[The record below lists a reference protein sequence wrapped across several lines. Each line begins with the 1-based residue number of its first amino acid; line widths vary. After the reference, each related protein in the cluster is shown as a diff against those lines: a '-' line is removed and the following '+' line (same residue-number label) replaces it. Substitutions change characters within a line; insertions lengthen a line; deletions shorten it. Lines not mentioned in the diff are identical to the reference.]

1 MEAQWWWWFYQL
13 LVKRITAHCE
23 VVGPGLTSHFLKRFQ
38 QLKQSEDDWAL
49 CAVHTIATI
58 AAQSLNPVRHICLY
72 MSCQCYQPI
81 FVILCKYKGIWSC
94 TFYDRGIELHKVW
107 SNCTLMGQKNQRSSK
122 RWSQYELS
130 TLNIV
135 HCTAADDK
143 RSRWQGDLVG
153 STDSD
158 SKDKKEKEEDFWKE
172 N

>member
-58 AAQSLNPVRHICLY
+58 AAQSLDPVRHICLY

-81 FVILCKYKGIWSC
+81 FVILCKYKGIQGNVHFLRQGNRTAQRAYC
-94 TFYDRGIELHKVW
+94 
-107 SNCTLMGQKNQRSSK
+107 GQ
-122 RWSQYELS
+122 
-130 TLNIV
+130 
-135 HCTAADDK
+135 TADWWDK
-143 RSRWQGDLVG
+143 RIRGAARDE
-153 STDSD
+153 DSMNYLLWTLYIVQLLMT
-158 SKDKKEKEEDFWKE
+158 KEADGKEIW
-172 N
+172 

>member
-58 AAQSLNPVRHICLY
+58 AAQSLDPVRHICLY

-81 FVILCKYKGIWSC
+81 FVILCKYKGIRSC
-94 TFYDRGIELHKVW
+94 TYIFYDRGIELHKEHIVVKLHTDGTKESKEQQEMKPVW
-107 SNCTLMGQKNQRSSK
+107 IIYFEHCTLYSCWWQKKQMARRSGRK
-122 RWSQYELS
+122 HRQWL
-130 TLNIV
+130 
-135 HCTAADDK
+135 
-143 RSRWQGDLVG
+143 QG
-153 STDSD
+153 
-158 SKDKKEKEEDFWKE
+158 
-172 N
+172 